1 MSVQLLCIGIN
12 YAGTQNALR
21 GCINDAREW
30 FAQFGPIA
38 TDRHLLLEGE
48 ATKAGMVSAIS
59 NVLQKLTANDTA
71 IITFSG
77 HGTYIPDTTGDEAD
91 RRDEAL
97 CPYDL
102 NRTLLL
108 DDELR
113 DLLSQR
119 AAGSRVLLVTDCCHS
134 GTMTR
139 SVGLDTPELAGSP
152 RYVPFAELTDCM
164 CAEAVDR
171 LTTQARAARSRDIP
185 VDQTN
190 LIHLAGCRDDQVS
203 YDATIAGKACGAF
216 THFAL
221 AAIKARQSKGLTF
234 AEWRDAVTPVRLPSP
249 QFPQSPQFNGP
260 LSLIVPGFEPDALV
274 QPINPI
280 SQSFEGTLND
290 GRKIKVQIG

>member
-1 MSVQLLCIGIN
+1 MSVHLLCIGIN

-21 GCINDAREW
+21 GCTNDAREW

-38 TDRHLLLEGE
+38 ANKNLLLEGD
-48 ATKAGMVSAIS
+48 ATKAGIVSEIS
-59 NVLQKLTANDTA
+59 AMLRQLTASDTA

-77 HGTYIPDTTGDEAD
+77 HGTYIPDRTGDEED

-102 NRTLLL
+102 DRALLL

-113 DLLSQR
+113 DLLADR
-119 AAGSRVLLVTDCCHS
+119 VAGSRVLLITDCCHS

-139 SVGLDTPELAGSP
+139 SVGADSPELLGTP
-152 RYVPFAELTDCM
+152 RYIPFAELTNCM
-164 CAEAVDR
+164 CPETVDR
-171 LTTQARAARSRDIP
+171 LTTQARAARSREIP

-190 LIHLAGCRDDQVS
+190 LIHLSGCRDDQVS

-216 THFAL
+216 TYFAL
-221 AAIKARQSKGLTF
+221 AALKARQSKGLTYG
-234 AEWRDAVTPVRLPSP
+234 EWRDAVTPVRLPSQRYP
-249 QFPQSPQFNGP
+249 QEPQFNGP
-260 LSLIVPGFEPDALV
+260 LSLVVPGFELAGQVPLGV
-274 QPINPI
+274 ETL
-280 SQSFEGTLND
+280 EGTLND